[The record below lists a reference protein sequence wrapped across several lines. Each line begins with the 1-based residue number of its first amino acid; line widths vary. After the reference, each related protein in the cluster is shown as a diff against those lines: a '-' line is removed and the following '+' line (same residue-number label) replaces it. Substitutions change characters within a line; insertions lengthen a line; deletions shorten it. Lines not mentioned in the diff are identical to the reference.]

1 MERRACSYVWRG
13 EHVVMYHN
21 RTASFSYNKYVY
33 GMLLL
38 LFCCCPDSCC
48 FECEEEQTWWMIDVI
63 IGLSCGSSMI
73 MIRQSFTSY
82 TQKLFL
88 LLIKTLFDTISF
100 ITTVKSSLTPHY
112 NKIQFN
118 LYNINEKL

>member
-1 MERRACSYVWRG
+1 
-13 EHVVMYHN
+13 MYHS
-21 RTASFSYNKYVY
+21 RTASFSYNEYVH

-63 IGLSCGSSMI
+63 IGLGCGLSMI

-88 LLIKTLFDTISF
+88 LLIKTLLDTISF
-100 ITTVKSSLTPHY
+100 ITTALQQNS
-112 NKIQFN
+112 I
-118 LYNINEKL
+118 